1 MCSWRLKLDATPS
14 NLNLVGVIF
23 NFFIVNVIPSC
34 ENEYEMLTFFFF
46 FNKCFVI
53 SSVIPLPKMNI
64 AEDKGYLDLTWEDR
78 GPAVGKC
85 GLNYSVC
92 ITECNKVR
100 VSSHIV
106 TFCLSVL

>member
-46 FNKCFVI
+46 F
-53 SSVIPLPKMNI
+53 
-64 AEDKGYLDLTWEDR
+64 LT
-78 GPAVGKC
+78 
-85 GLNYSVC
+85 
-92 ITECNKVR
+92 
-100 VSSHIV
+100 
-106 TFCLSVL
+106 SVLLFPQ